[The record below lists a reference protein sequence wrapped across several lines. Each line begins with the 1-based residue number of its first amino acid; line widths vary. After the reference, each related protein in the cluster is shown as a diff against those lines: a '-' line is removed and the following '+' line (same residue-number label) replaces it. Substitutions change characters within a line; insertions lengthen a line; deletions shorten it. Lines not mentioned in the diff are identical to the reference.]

1 MALTPGEQD
10 RLLLHL
16 EALLATSRRD
26 RGLLLNVPEATA
38 LIADAICEWAREGLD
53 LPTVRERA
61 GGLLGG
67 ADVLPGVAE
76 AIGEVRVEAR
86 FDDGTRLVVIQ
97 DPIGGGARPTGAEDA
112 MSPHPM
118 EPGLRPTAVAEI
130 VITNEARTAI
140 GLTSHVHLA
149 EVNPRLRL
157 DRGAAFGMRAAIPTG
172 DTVWV
177 LPGESVVLGVRPI
190 GGDRIQWGTS
200 GAVDGDLDDPDVR
213 ARALALLRECG
224 YLDIHDGEPMG
235 DVGRAED
242 AVRLLVRHRQTGGE
256 QQS

>member
-16 EALLATSRRD
+16 QALLATSRRE

-61 GGLLGG
+61 GALL
-67 ADVLPGVAE
+67 ARRDVLPGVPE
-76 AIGEVRVEAR
+76 AINEVRVEAR
-86 FDDGTRLVVIQ
+86 FDDGTRLVVVPDPFSEGRPSVGAEGESSQ
-97 DPIGGGARPTGAEDA
+97 DPDA
-112 MSPHPM
+112 
-118 EPGLRPTAVAEI
+118 TAVAEI
-130 VITNEARTAI
+130 RITNEARTAI

-157 DRGAAFGMRAAIPTG
+157 DRAAAFGMRAAIPTG

-177 LPGESVVLGVRPI
+177 HPGESVTMGVRPI
-190 GGDRIQWGTS
+190 EGGRLQWGTS
-200 GAVDGDLDDPDVR
+200 GAVDGDLDDPEVR

-224 YLDIHDGEPMG
+224 YLDIHDGRPAG
-235 DVGRAED
+235 DPARADD
-242 AVRLLVRHRQTGGE
+242 AVGKLMRRRHETSE
-256 QQS
+256 EKS